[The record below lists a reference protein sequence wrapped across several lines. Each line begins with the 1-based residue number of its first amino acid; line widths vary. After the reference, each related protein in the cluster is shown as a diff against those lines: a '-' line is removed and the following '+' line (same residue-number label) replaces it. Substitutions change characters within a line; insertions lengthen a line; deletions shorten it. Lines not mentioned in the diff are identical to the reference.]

1 MLNVHLDKLNLQG
14 SLFSAVFFLH
24 LEAVIVL
31 CALKSLLYSLKGLCL
46 GRDHDRS
53 GPRAGQIPGTQFGWG
68 AGLGVSCSRCSGGR
82 GGASF
87 GGLGNRLNVA
97 LAVVFQS
104 CHSWNADGLTPGP
117 HVVHHGLCGG
127 GS

>member
-1 MLNVHLDKLNLQG
+1 MEVKCPSGQTESSGKLI
-14 SLFSAVFFLH
+14 FSWFLH
-24 LEAVIVL
+24 LEAVIVYI
-31 CALKSLLYSLKGLCL
+31 LYSLKGLCL
-46 GRDHDRS
+46 GRDHNRS
-53 GPRAGQIPGTQFGWG
+53 GPHAGQVPGTQFGWR
-68 AGLGVSCSRCSGGR
+68 AGLGVGRRRGGG

-87 GGLGNRLNVA
+87 GSLGNRLNVA
-97 LAVVFQS
+97 LTVVFKS

>member
-1 MLNVHLDKLNLQG
+1 MELKCPSGQSESSG
-14 SLFSAVFFLH
+14 KFLFSWFLR

-31 CALKSLLYSLKGLCL
+31 RGFKSLLYSLEGLCL

-53 GPRAGQIPGTQFGWG
+53 GPHAGQVPGTQFGWR
-68 AGLGVSCSRCSGGR
+68 ACLGVSCRRGGR
-82 GGASF
+82 GGASL
-87 GGLGNRLNVA
+87 GSLGNCLNVA
-97 LAVVFQS
+97 LTVVFKS